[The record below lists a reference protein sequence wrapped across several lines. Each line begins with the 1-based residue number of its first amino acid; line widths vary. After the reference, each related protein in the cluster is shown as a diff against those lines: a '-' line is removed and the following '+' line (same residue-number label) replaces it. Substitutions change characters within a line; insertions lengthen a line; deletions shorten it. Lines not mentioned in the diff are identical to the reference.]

1 MYRTI
6 AFWLPL
12 PPGIVAFFQL
22 RRTIARWEEEDDCP
36 ADRGTD
42 EHVLPAE
49 RELLTASNTS
59 KSKVSS

>member
-1 MYRTI
+1 MYRFI

-36 ADRGTD
+36 AGRSD
-42 EHVLPAE
+42 EHAALPQE
-49 RELLTASNTS
+49 RELMAANTS
-59 KSKVSS
+59 KSKVS